1 MQAGLIRTNLL
12 LPALLAT
19 AFALAFLIKAKA
31 DLTEGNAP
39 LHQEASRF
47 QSSLEEK
54 LNLAS
59 KALELAALDPD
70 SPNIEQISAPY
81 FKSVNFVDTS
91 GQVTPLTGDVMDIPD
106 QSEAVKIHVLR
117 GSSAL
122 VAIPTDKNLARM
134 VLLHAVGDGDQST
147 GVLTAE
153 VLPEFI
159 WGTSGDHSSKLHVL
173 DRQGVML
180 YATEQGNAAQFSPLL
195 QQASRSVAGDL
206 TWKAGKETL
215 KAAYV
220 SQPLR
225 DNFAAGDWIIVASR
239 VQHPPWMMADSLD
252 WILAGASTLS
262 LALLWGLIIH
272 LRRQTNSVVNKKKA
286 SSDTQLAVFQPM
298 DMVRAMDEFDRAIL
312 SNASFENVMDLVFK
326 HVPGAIPSDMLAVTW
341 LDESGAQNTL
351 LGTGDTSQTL
361 ELPKLDANLRTLLET
376 QPDGIRVEFPEEYE
390 YLKPL
395 AAIGASRF
403 QLFPLYRDAELFAIL
418 HFGFKTRDWL
428 SIQEHMSARSFADR
442 MAVAIT
448 SVMRNTKLYQQQH
461 FDSVTGLPNRSFYRD
476 RLSQEISRAKR
487 KQLLIAIIYINLAGF
502 KKINDSLGYAGG
514 DSILNQVA
522 QKLKSKLR
530 ESDLVSRF
538 GSDEFVVMLPDL
550 NNANEIGIVAAKLVD
565 AFSQNFSY
573 EGNSSHLNAA
583 MGISIFPNDGQA
595 VDQLL
600 HHAETA
606 MTRIKSSG
614 HTQYVYYEEHM
625 NSKAIE
631 RLKLEHDLRMALTED
646 QLFLVYQPQIDL
658 RTGKIAGVEALVRW
672 NHPTRG
678 LVNPGE
684 FISIAEE
691 TGLIIKMSEIIR
703 HIACKQ
709 YVVWKDKGVAPPR
722 IAVNVSSQDLRR
734 KTFADEVMNTLKQYE
749 VPTSAIE
756 LEITESMFV
765 DASGGIVDVLRGLQD
780 EGFLIAIDDFGTGYS
795 SLSYLGLL
803 PFDILKVDRSFVLGI
818 GKPAEKIVSVIV
830 DVAHTF
836 DKKVIAEGV
845 DSQHQHEYLVELGC
859 EIIQGYLFSKPL
871 KAEEFE
877 QYALKMAA

>member
-1 MQAGLIRTNLL
+1 MQAGSIRAYLL

-19 AFALAFLIKAKA
+19 AFALAFLVKAKA
-31 DLTEGNAP
+31 DLAEGKTPPA
-39 LHQEASRF
+39 QEASRF
-47 QSSLEEK
+47 QNTLEER

-70 SPNIEQISAPY
+70 SPGIEQISASY
-81 FKSVNFVDTS
+81 FKSINFVDAD
-91 GQVTPLTGDVMDIPD
+91 GQVTPLAGEVMDIPD
-106 QSEAVKIHVLR
+106 QSEAVKIHILR
-117 GSSAL
+117 GGAAL
-122 VAIPTDKNLARM
+122 VEAPTDMGASRLF
-134 VLLHAVGDGDQST
+134 LLHAAEEGGT
-147 GVLTAE
+147 LTAE
-153 VLPEFI
+153 ILPEFI
-159 WGTSGDHSSKLHVL
+159 WNTSGEQSGSLHVL
-173 DRQGVML
+173 NRQGTLL
-180 YATEQGNAAQFSPLL
+180 YSTEQQTAVHLKPLL
-195 QQASRSVAGDL
+195 QQASRAMIGEL
-206 TWKAGKETL
+206 AWKTNGKKL

-225 DNFAAGDWIIVASR
+225 DNFAAGDWIIVAS
-239 VQHPPWMMADSLD
+239 QTQPPPWMMADSLD
-252 WILAGASTLS
+252 WILVGATALS
-262 LALLWGLIIH
+262 LALFWGLIIH
-272 LRRQTNSVVNKKKA
+272 LRRQANPVGIKQKTA
-286 SSDTQLAVFQPM
+286 AGTRLAVFQPM
-298 DMVRAMDEFDRAIL
+298 DMVQAMDEFDRAIL
-312 SNASFENVMDLVFK
+312 SNASFENVMDLVFR
-326 HVPGAIPSDMLAVTW
+326 HVPKAIPTDMLAVTW

-351 LGTGDTSQTL
+351 LGVDDTSQTL
-361 ELPKLDANLRTLLET
+361 ELPKLDTHLKTLLES

-395 AAIGASRF
+395 AAMGASRF
-403 QLFPLYRDAELFAIL
+403 QLFPLYRDAELFAVL

-428 SIQEHMSARSFADR
+428 TIQEHMSARSFADR

-550 NNANEIGIVAAKLVD
+550 NNTNEIGIVAAKLVD
-565 AFSQNFSY
+565 AFAHNFTY
-573 EGNSSHLNAA
+573 EGHTSHLNAV

-614 HTQYVYYEEHM
+614 QTQYVYYEEHM

-631 RLKLEHDLRMALTED
+631 RLKLEHDLRLALSDD

-658 RTGKIAGVEALVRW
+658 RTGKLAGVEALVRW
-672 NHPTRG
+672 NHPARG

-703 HIACKQ
+703 HIACRQ
-709 YVVWKDKGVAPPR
+709 YVEWKEKNLAPPR

-734 KTFADEVMNTLKQYE
+734 KTFAEEVKDTLKQYD

-765 DASGGIVDVLRGLQD
+765 DSSGGVVDVLRGLQD

-845 DSQHQHEYLVELGC
+845 DSEHQHAYLVELGC
-859 EIIQGYLFSKPL
+859 EIVQGYLFSKPL

-877 QYALKMAA
+877 QYAQKIAA

>member
-1 MQAGLIRTNLL
+1 MLSAF
-12 LPALLAT
+12 LAT
-19 AFALAFLIKAKA
+19 AFALAFFVKAKA
-31 DLTEGNAP
+31 DFINKQGTMQQAAERYQN
-39 LHQEASRF
+39 
-47 QSSLEEK
+47 SLEEK

-59 KALELAALDPD
+59 HALDLAALNPD
-70 SPNIEQISAPY
+70 SPALEQISAPY
-81 FKSVNFVDTS
+81 FKAVNYVNTA
-91 GQVTPLTGDVMDIPD
+91 GQITPLVGETLALPD
-106 QSEAVKIHVLR
+106 QSEAVKIHLSR

-122 VAIPTDKNLARM
+122 IAIPGDKSPARIFLVHGVM
-134 VLLHAVGDGDQST
+134 EDNQST

-153 VLPEFI
+153 IIPEFI
-159 WGTSGDHSSKLHVL
+159 WNAPDTQRTSLHVL
-173 DRQGVML
+173 SRQGDML
-180 YATEQGNAAQFSPLL
+180 FSTDTSRLPAIKAVLQKATRALSGEAVLGSGD
-195 QQASRSVAGDL
+195 QAF
-206 TWKAGKETL
+206 KAGF
-215 KAAYV
+215 V

-225 DNFAAGDWIIVASR
+225 DNFAAADWAIFATTPNVP
-239 VQHPPWMMADSLD
+239 VWMLADTMD
-252 WILAGASTLS
+252 WILVAAAALS
-262 LALLWGLIIH
+262 LILLWWFLVL
-272 LRRQTNSVVNKKKA
+272 LRRQNAPTIARKSGA
-286 SSDTQLAVFQPM
+286 GTQMAVFQPM

-312 SNASFENVMDLVFK
+312 SNASFDNVMDLAFK
-326 HVPGAIPSDMLAVTW
+326 HVPNAIASDMLVVTW

-361 ELPKLDANLRTLLET
+361 ELPKLDATLKTLLET
-376 QPDGIRVEFPEEYE
+376 QPDGIRVEYPEEYE

-395 AAIGASRF
+395 VALGAAKF

-418 HFGFKTRDWL
+418 QFGFKNRDWL
-428 SIQEHMSARSFADR
+428 SIQEHMTARSFADR
-442 MAVAIT
+442 MAVALT

-461 FDSVTGLPNRSFYRD
+461 FDSVTNLPNRTFYRE
-476 RLSQEISRAKR
+476 RLSQEISRARR

-514 DSILNQVA
+514 DSILKQVA
-522 QKLKSKLR
+522 DKLKSKLR

-550 NNANEIGIVAAKLVD
+550 NNANEIGIVAGKLVD
-565 AFSQNFSY
+565 AFSQNYTY
-573 EGNSSHLNAA
+573 EGHASHLNAA

-631 RLKLEHDLRMALTED
+631 RLKLEHDLRLALTED

-672 NHPTRG
+672 NHPSRG

-709 YVVWKDKGVAPPR
+709 YVEWKDKGVAPPR

-734 KTFADEVMNTLKQYE
+734 KTFADEVMETLKQYE

-765 DASGGIVDVLRGLQD
+765 DASGGVVDVLRGLQD

-836 DKKVIAEGV
+836 EKKVIAEGV

-877 QYALKMAA
+877 QYATKMAA